1 MCTLA
6 EKIIEMNYLE
16 EKIVQEGVILPGNV
30 LKVDGFLNHQVDIEL
45 MRFITQELQRRFEGV
60 KVTKILTI
68 EASGI
73 AIATMLAHYLNVPF
87 VFAKKGLTVNSTDDK
102 YVSQAFS
109 FTGKQQ
115 NLVYVSKPYIS
126 PDDHVLIVD
135 DFLAES
141 EATHALIDIIRQAG
155 ATLAGIGIAIEKG
168 YQKGGRLLRDEG
180 YRVESIAIIKE
191 MDIKTQTFKFIRHH
205 INGSIL

>member
-1 MCTLA
+1 M
-6 EKIIEMNYLE
+6 E

-73 AIATMLAHYLNVPF
+73 AIA
-87 VFAKKGLTVNSTDDK
+87 
-102 YVSQAFS
+102 
-109 FTGKQQ
+109 
-115 NLVYVSKPYIS
+115 
-126 PDDHVLIVD
+126 
-135 DFLAES
+135 
-141 EATHALIDIIRQAG
+141 
-155 ATLAGIGIAIEKG
+155 
-168 YQKGGRLLRDEG
+168 
-180 YRVESIAIIKE
+180 IIKE

>member
-1 MCTLA
+1 MWVCTLA

-87 VFAKKGLTVNSTDDK
+87 VYAKKGLTVNSTDDK

-126 PDDHVLIVD
+126 PDDH
-135 DFLAES
+135 
-141 EATHALIDIIRQAG
+141 
-155 ATLAGIGIAIEKG
+155 
-168 YQKGGRLLRDEG
+168 EG
-180 YRVESIAIIKE
+180 SS
-191 MDIKTQTFKFIRHH
+191 F
-205 INGSIL
+205 GL

>member
-68 EASGI
+68 
-73 AIATMLAHYLNVPF
+73 
-87 VFAKKGLTVNSTDDK
+87 
-102 YVSQAFS
+102 
-109 FTGKQQ
+109 
-115 NLVYVSKPYIS
+115 
-126 PDDHVLIVD
+126 
-135 DFLAES
+135 
-141 EATHALIDIIRQAG
+141 
-155 ATLAGIGIAIEKG
+155 
-168 YQKGGRLLRDEG
+168 
-180 YRVESIAIIKE
+180 
-191 MDIKTQTFKFIRHH
+191 
-205 INGSIL
+205 

>member
-109 FTGKQQ
+109 FTGKLQ
-115 NLVYVSKPYIS
+115 NLIYVSTPYIS
-126 PDDHVLIVD
+126 PDDHV
-135 DFLAES
+135 
-141 EATHALIDIIRQAG
+141 IDITRQAG

>member
-1 MCTLA
+1 
-6 EKIIEMNYLE
+6 MNYLE
-16 EKIVQEGVILPGNV
+16 EKIMQDGVILPGNV
-30 LKVDGFLNHQVDIEL
+30 LKVDSFLNHQVDMEA
-45 MRFITQELQRRFEGV
+45 MHFITQELQRRFEGV

-73 AIATMLAHYLNVPF
+73 AIATMLGHFLNVPF
-87 VFAKKGLTVNSTDDK
+87 VFAKKCLTINCTDDK

-109 FTGKQQ
+109 FTE
-115 NLVYVSKPYIS
+115 NRRHSVYVSKPYLS
-126 PDDHVLIVD
+126 SDDHVLIVD

-141 EATHALIDIIRQAG
+141 EATHALIDIVHQAG
-155 ATLAGIGIAIEKG
+155 ATLAGIGIVIEKG

-191 MDIKTQTFKFIRHH
+191 MDIKTQSFKFIDQE
-205 INGSIL
+205 